1 MGTERNC
8 KTCRYY
14 NAVVPGTCDK
24 CDGYEFDK
32 WAPAEEA
39 PSRPGETVMKPK
51 YQAAVEDLIGRQV
64 KKGLQKYGV
73 TLEDNVTLTA
83 EQRIEHLEEELI
95 DGLMY
100 CEHIKAVFE
109 DSNLTADDYQ
119 RAALRTAQV
128 DKLSDEELLLN
139 GVMGLAG
146 EAGEAIDLVKKA
158 RFQGHELDTEKLRG
172 ELGDVAWYL
181 AVAAHALGFPLSEV
195 LGANIEKLKQR
206 YPDGFDKNRSI
217 QRTV

>member
-8 KTCRYY
+8 KTCRYF

-32 WAPAEEA
+32 WAPIEDA
-39 PSRPGETVMKPK
+39 PSRPEETIQKTR
-51 YQAAVEDLIGRQV
+51 YQAAIEALIGKQIE
-64 KKGLQKYGV
+64 KGRGKYGV

-83 EQRIEHLEEELI
+83 QQRIEHLEEELI

-100 CEHIKAVFE
+100 SEHIKQIFAG
-109 DSNLTADDYQ
+109 NGLTADDYQ

-128 DKLSDEELLLN
+128 DRLDTDELLLN
-139 GVMGLAG
+139 GVMGLCG
-146 EAGEAIDLVKKA
+146 EAGECIDLIKKT
-158 RFQGHELDTEKLRG
+158 RFQGHELDRDKIKK

-181 AVAAHALGFPLSEV
+181 AVASWAAGFPLSDV
-195 LGANIEKLKQR
+195 FDTNIEKLKAR
-206 YPDGFDKNRSI
+206 YPDGFDKARSI
-217 QRTV
+217 HRAE